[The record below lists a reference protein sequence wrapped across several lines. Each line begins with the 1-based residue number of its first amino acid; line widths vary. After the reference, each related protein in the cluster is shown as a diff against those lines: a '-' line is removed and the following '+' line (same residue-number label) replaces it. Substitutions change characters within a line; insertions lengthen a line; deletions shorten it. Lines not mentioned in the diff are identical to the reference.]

1 LEHLIAS
8 DYLSYLTS
16 DPKGFSVS
24 ALTREASMV
33 AFINDVTVHKSDYS
47 PQSLLQ
53 AFSRLTDGDLE
64 ATLARVARDI
74 GKVGNQ
80 LGEEPEGLL
89 GKRNDIWEK
98 TFGLLANEK

>member
-1 LEHLIAS
+1 
-8 DYLSYLTS
+8 
-16 DPKGFSVS
+16 
-24 ALTREASMV
+24 MV

-53 AFSRLTDGDLE
+53 AFSRLTGGDLE

-80 LGEEPEGLL
+80 LGEKPEGLS
-89 GKRNDIWEK
+89 GERNDIWEK
-98 TFGLLANEK
+98 TFGLLANENGTCLEPKRTDHLQTSK

>member
-1 LEHLIAS
+1 
-8 DYLSYLTS
+8 
-16 DPKGFSVS
+16 
-24 ALTREASMV
+24 
-33 AFINDVTVHKSDYS
+33 
-47 PQSLLQ
+47 
-53 AFSRLTDGDLE
+53 LTDGDLE

-98 TFGLLANEK
+98 TFGLLANEKWDLLRTKKN